1 MEKTHS
7 VADLEPHAS
16 ITEHFVGPS
25 CATGTANVTADP
37 GDQVDDLNRANNS
50 LNVTCSGTASKGPR
64 LHAAVSR

>member
-1 MEKTHS
+1 M
-7 VADLEPHAS
+7 
-16 ITEHFVGPS
+16 GPS